1 MSGIDSEISG
11 IDMGI
16 EHDDLEL
23 IGEKRLTWFDVSAI
37 GSGEFLAV
45 LTWGFIVYIASLYGL
60 KWALV
65 AFVIGM
71 ALMLVVWRLYR
82 EMVTAVPEAGWI
94 QSWSREAGLFSVGT
108 SYFILF
114 VPVYAAFMWLEFATA
129 TALFQF
135 LVPHVDKIVW
145 PIVLIAPIAVLN
157 LAGFQITAKLQSTL
171 VMMMLVLNVVLG
183 ILIWSHFNSSVWSA
197 NWHGATAPGLIGV
210 FTLAGLWIALMAG
223 CMEAQAILVD
233 DWDDFEKSRDRG
245 MPMGL
250 IELFFLEFVVGI
262 GVLGVFP
269 IAKLFTFPVP
279 PVGFVDGTYGRG
291 FLFAIVLIFVIIG
304 NSTTFN
310 VYFMTMGQTIS
321 TYAQQGALPRF
332 FGTYSTRAVPW
343 VAIVFLVALA
353 MAGAYWT
360 GYTFIVHMV
369 GAWAVTLYA
378 VVALCFLG
386 MRRNR
391 KLERPIVVKF
401 GVPIAI
407 LVLAGSILM
416 AYGILKQYPAPSY
429 VWFGVVG
436 VVALYDHFVVPRTAR
451 GKRYRSSVLQRRESA
466 ERL

>member
-1 MSGIDSEISG
+1 MSVIQSEV
-11 IDMGI
+11 
-16 EHDDLEL
+16 ENDDLEL

-37 GSGEFLAV
+37 GSGEFLAM

-71 ALMLVVWRLYR
+71 VLMFAVWRLYR

-94 QSWSREAGLFSVGT
+94 QSWSREAGLFSLGT

-135 LVPHVDKIVW
+135 LVPDVDKIVW
-145 PIVLIAPIAVLN
+145 PIVLVAPIAVLN
-157 LAGFQITAKLQSTL
+157 LVGFQITAKLQSSL
-171 VMMMLVLNVVLG
+171 VIMMLVLNVLLG
-183 ILIWSHFNSSVWSA
+183 ILLWSHFDSAVWSA
-197 NWHGATAPGLIGV
+197 NWHGASAPGVIGV

-223 CMEAQAILVD
+223 CLEAQAILVD

-250 IELFFLEFVVGI
+250 VQLFFLEFVVGI

-269 IAKLFTFPVP
+269 IDKLFTFAVP
-279 PVGFVDGTYGRG
+279 PVGFVDVTYGRG

-304 NSTTFN
+304 NCTTFN

-321 TYAQQGALPRF
+321 TYAQQGALPRVF
-332 FGTYSTRAVPW
+332 AAYSTRAVPW

-378 VVALCFLG
+378 AVALCFLG
-386 MRRNR
+386 MRRNK
-391 KLERPIVVKF
+391 KLERPIVVKL
-401 GVPIAI
+401 GTPLAV
-407 LVLAGSILM
+407 LVLAVSVLM
-416 AYGILKQYPAPSY
+416 AYGVLKDYPTPSL
-429 VWFGVVG
+429 VWFGLVAL
-436 VVALYDHFVVPRTAR
+436 VALYDHYVVPRTPR
-451 GKRYRSSVLQRRESA
+451 GKRYRASVLQRRESA